1 MGSVSGLDHPAE
13 QAEAEIMLPRR
24 GISVSARVELVHGD
38 VVVVRPSVAEFVDQV
53 VVQADDVVEVFWRH
67 TDGQRTLPAEVIE
80 VERGAVVRWRLR
92 ATGRAQNSQRRAAVR
107 ARVAVPVAARCEGV
121 DLSGQTIDLSEAG
134 LRATFEGYGAPPEA
148 RTRLALVVRLEEG
161 AIATTA
167 EVVRNQVNGAAWL
180 ISIRFLALEERDQ
193 DRIRR
198 RVFQALREER
208 ARMAED
214 SPRR

>member
-1 MGSVSGLDHPAE
+1 MGSVPGLDHPAE

-24 GISVSARVELVHGD
+24 GLSVSSRVELVHGD
-38 VVVVRPSVAEFVDQV
+38 VVVVRPSAGGLAGQV
-53 VVQADDVVEVFWRH
+53 VVQSDDVVEVFW
-67 TDGQRTLPAEVIE
+67 TNAEGQRMLPATVTE
-80 VERGAVVRWRLR
+80 VEHGAAVRWRLR
-92 ATGRAQNSQRRAAVR
+92 ATGPAGPSQRRTAVR
-107 ARVAVPVAARCEGV
+107 ARVAIPVEARFETV
-121 DLSGQTIDLSEAG
+121 DLTGDTIDLSEAG

-161 AIATTA
+161 GIATTA
-167 EVVRNQVNGAAWL
+167 EVVRNQVNGAVWL

-198 RVFQALREER
+198 RVFQALREDR